1 MSRAHKLVLAATL
14 TLLSL
19 LPVQAFARTEAAAR
33 TFDLT
38 FGRFGPVT
46 VYQPPGARHLALFVS
61 GDGGWNLGV
70 VGMAKRLATL
80 DAAVVGIDIRKYEKA
95 IAAAPEAC
103 TDAASDFVALSR
115 FVAGKIGLP
124 APVRPVL
131 VGYSSGATLVYAV
144 LVQAQPHHFAGALS
158 LGFCPDLDLK
168 KPMCPGHGLTFTTLP
183 KGKGY
188 VFDAAPALD
197 SPFIAFQG
205 DADQVCDPVKTAG
218 FLKRVRGGELVW
230 LPKVGH
236 GFSVE
241 RRWMP
246 QFQEAFLRLAKSAG

>member
-1 MSRAHKLVLAATL
+1 MSRARTAALAATL
-14 TLLSL
+14 TLAL
-19 LPVQAFARTEAAAR
+19 LPLPGSARAEPEARTY
-33 TFDLT
+33 DLS

-46 VYQPPGARHLALFVS
+46 VYQPPGARRLALFVS

-80 DAAVVGIDIRKYEKA
+80 DAAVAGIDIRKYEKA
-95 IAAAPEAC
+95 IAAAPEEC
-103 TDAASDFVALSR
+103 TDAAADFAALAR
-115 FVAGKIGLP
+115 FVAAKVGLP
-124 APVRPVL
+124 ASTRPVL

-144 LVQAQPHHFAGALS
+144 LVQGRPHTFAGALS

-168 KPMCPGHGLTFTTLP
+168 KPMCRGHGLTFTTLP
-183 KGKGY
+183 KGKGF
-188 VFDAAPALD
+188 VFDAAPALEN
-197 SPFIAFQG
+197 PFIAFQG
-205 DADQVCDPVKTAG
+205 DADQVCDPVKTMAYT
-218 FLKRVRGGELVW
+218 KRVRGGELVW

-246 QFQEAFLRLAKSAG
+246 QFQEAFLRLAGSAG